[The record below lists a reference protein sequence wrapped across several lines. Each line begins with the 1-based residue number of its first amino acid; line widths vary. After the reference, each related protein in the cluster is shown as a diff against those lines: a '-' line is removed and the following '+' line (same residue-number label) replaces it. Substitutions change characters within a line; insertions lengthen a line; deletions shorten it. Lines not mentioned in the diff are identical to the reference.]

1 MTYRKGLKI
10 VVKNEQRRKIYTANS
25 KDANCKCMEDKECRM
40 GKHKESLS
48 NYHENS
54 LNVLESNDARSDV
67 DTNNFDKV

>member
-10 VVKNEQRRKIYTANS
+10 VVKNEQRREMYTANS
-25 KDANCKCMEDKECRM
+25 EDTYCEWMEDKECRM

-54 LNVLESNDARSDV
+54 LNVLESNDARGDV